1 MNDDR
6 AVGGATAPPMFEE
19 DRSGSEW
26 ATSTSG
32 AQGLEPILVT
42 AREAASLLGISRSRV
57 FELLTTGELPSLTI
71 GRSRRI
77 PLDLL
82 VAWVRDRVNGQSE
95 KHPGSER

>member
-1 MNDDR
+1 
-6 AVGGATAPPMFEE
+6 MFEE

-26 ATSTSG
+26 VNPPSW

-42 AREAASLLGISRSRV
+42 PEEAARLLGISRSRV
-57 FELLTTGELPSLTI
+57 FELLATGELPSLTI

-95 KHPGSER
+95 NHPGSER